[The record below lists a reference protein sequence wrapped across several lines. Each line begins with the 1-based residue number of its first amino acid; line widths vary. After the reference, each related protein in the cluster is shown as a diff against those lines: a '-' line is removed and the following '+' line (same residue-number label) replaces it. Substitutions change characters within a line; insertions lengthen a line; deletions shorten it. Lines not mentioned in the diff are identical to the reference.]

1 MTKQPTEKPS
11 KGKRIKKI
19 LLIIGLSVLGL
30 LLVAVVTYFILYQ
43 VGKSSLLDY
52 DDVTIQFPTA
62 DTTTDSTDATE
73 EAEEIPTT
81 TEEHILSYDDG
92 KTVSYRG
99 QTYHLNENVA
109 TMLFIGIDKRDW
121 EESTV
126 HGAAG
131 EADCILLIAI
141 DTETGETKL
150 VNISRDSYAHV
161 DIYSGNGKYLE
172 SRSTQLCRAFAYG
185 DGQATSCE
193 NVVKSVSRLLY
204 GLPIH
209 SYIGVDMRAVR
220 YANDAV
226 GGVTLSCIGD
236 VSTPVWHV
244 AYDGE
249 EITLRGADAQNYLSY
264 RDKSR
269 PDGNVERMQRQK
281 QYVKLFMSKL
291 LKETKNDLTTLLDL
305 YTAVDDYTFTG
316 LSLAEVTFL
325 ATCFLE
331 NGADF
336 DFVTL
341 EGEADMLGENA
352 IYYLDRDHL
361 YETVL
366 DVYYTPVD

>member
-1 MTKQPTEKPS
+1 MTKQPTETPVWR
-11 KGKRIKKI
+11 KRLKKI
-19 LLIIGLSVLGL
+19 LLISGLSLLGL
-30 LLVAVVTYFILYQ
+30 LIAAVATYFILYQ
-43 VGKSSLLDY
+43 VGKSTLLDY
-52 DDVTIQFPTA
+52 ENVNIQFPTEEPTV
-62 DTTTDSTDATE
+62 TTELPEDP
-73 EAEEIPTT
+73 EIPTT

-92 KTVSYRG
+92 KTVSYQG
-99 QTYHLNENVA
+99 QTYRLNENIA
-109 TMLFIGIDKRDW
+109 TLLFIGIDNREWD
-121 EESTV
+121 ESTV
-126 HGAAG
+126 NGAAG
-131 EADCILLIAI
+131 EADCVLLIAM
-141 DTETGETKL
+141 DTETGETKI

-185 DGQATSCE
+185 DGQASSCE

-209 SYIGVDMRAVR
+209 SYIGVNMKAVR

-249 EITLRGADAQNYLSY
+249 EITLWGAAAQNYLSY
-264 RDKSR
+264 RDKTR

-291 LKETKNDLTTLLDL
+291 MKEAKDDISTLLDL
-305 YTAVDDYTFTG
+305 YNAVDDYTFTG
-316 LSLAEVTFL
+316 LSLAEITFL
-325 ATCFLE
+325 ATCFVE
-331 NGADF
+331 NGAAF
-336 DFVTL
+336 DFITL
-341 EGEADMLGENA
+341 EGKADMLGENA

-366 DVYYTPVD
+366 DVFYTPVN

>member
-1 MTKQPTEKPS
+1 MTNQPTDRPS
-11 KGKRIKKI
+11 GRKRIRRI
-19 LLIIGLSVLGL
+19 LLIVGLSLFGL
-30 LLVAVVTYFILYQ
+30 VLVAGATFGILYQ

-62 DTTTDSTDATE
+62 ESTTAPTGETE
-73 EAEEIPTT
+73 EPEVTTT
-81 TEEHILSYDDG
+81 TEEHILTYDDG
-92 KTVSYRG
+92 KTVSYQG
-99 QTYHLNENVA
+99 QTYRLNENIA
-109 TMLFIGIDKRDW
+109 TMLFIGIDDRNW
-121 EESTV
+121 AQPTV

-131 EADCILLIAI
+131 EADCVLLIAM
-141 DTETGETKL
+141 DTETGETKI

-161 DIYSGNGKYLE
+161 DIYSGSGNYIE
-172 SRSTQLCRAFAYG
+172 SRSTQLCRAFAFG
-185 DGQATSCE
+185 DGQAKSCE

-209 SYIGVDMRAVR
+209 SYIGVNMRAVR

-236 VSTPVWHV
+236 VSTKNWHV

-249 EITLRGADAQNYLSY
+249 EITLWGANAQNYLSY
-264 RDKSR
+264 RDKTR
-269 PDGNVERMQRQK
+269 PDGNVERMQRQR

-291 LKETKNDLTTLLDL
+291 MQETKSDVTTLLDL
-305 YTAVDDYTFTG
+305 YNAVDGYTFTE

-325 ATCFLE
+325 ATCFVE
-331 NGADF
+331 NGANF
-336 DFVTL
+336 DFITL

-366 DVYYTPVD
+366 DVYYNPVD

>member
-1 MTKQPTEKPS
+1 MTRQPTDRPS
-11 KGKRIKKI
+11 AGKRIRRI
-19 LLIIGLSVLGL
+19 LLIVGLSVFGL
-30 LLVAVVTYFILYQ
+30 LLVAGATYGILYQ
-43 VGKSSLLDY
+43 VGKSSMLNY

-62 DTTTDSTDATE
+62 ESTTAPTG
-73 EAEEIPTT
+73 EAEDPEVTTT

-92 KTVSYRG
+92 KTVSYQG

-109 TMLFIGIDKRDW
+109 TILFIGIDDRDW
-121 EESTV
+121 ETSTV
-126 HGAAG
+126 NGAAG
-131 EADCILLIAI
+131 EADCILLIAL
-141 DTETGETKL
+141 DTETGETKI

-161 DIYSGNGKYLE
+161 DIYSGSGNYVE
-172 SRSTQLCRAFAYG
+172 SRSTQLCRAFAFG
-185 DGQATSCE
+185 DGQASSCE

-220 YANDAV
+220 YANDAI

-236 VSTPVWHV
+236 VSSKNWHV

-249 EITLRGADAQNYLSY
+249 EITLRGMAAQNYLSY

-269 PDGNVERMQRQK
+269 PDGNVERMLRQK

-291 LKETKNDLTTLLDL
+291 MKESKRDISTLLDL
-305 YTAVDDYTFTG
+305 YTAVEGYTFTK
-316 LSLAEVTFL
+316 LSMAELTFL
-325 ATCFLE
+325 ATCFVE
-331 NGADF
+331 NGAAF
-336 DFVTL
+336 DFITL

-352 IYYLDRDHL
+352 IYYLDRENL

-366 DVYYTPVD
+366 DVYYNPVD

>member
-1 MTKQPTEKPS
+1 MTKQPTDKPS
-11 KGKRIKKI
+11 VGKRIRKI
-19 LLIIGLSVLGL
+19 LLIVGLSLLGL
-30 LLVAVVTYFILYQ
+30 LLAAVTTYFILYQ

-52 DDVTIQFPTA
+52 ENVTVQFPTA
-62 DTTTDSTDATE
+62 DTAPTEDVPEVTTA
-73 EAEEIPTT
+73 
-81 TEEHILSYDDG
+81 TEEHILTYDDG
-92 KTVSYRG
+92 KTVSYQG
-99 QTYHLNENVA
+99 KTYRLNENVA
-109 TMLFIGIDKRDW
+109 TMLFIGIVRRDW
-121 EESTV
+121 EESTLN
-126 HGAAG
+126 GAAG
-131 EADCILLIAI
+131 EADCVLLIAM
-141 DTETGETKL
+141 DTETGETKI

-185 DGQATSCE
+185 DGQASSCE

-209 SYIGVDMRAVR
+209 SYIGVNMKAVR

-264 RDKSR
+264 RDKTR

-291 LKETKNDLTTLLDL
+291 MKETKEDISTLLDL
-305 YTAVDDYTFTG
+305 YTAVEDYTFTG

-325 ATCFLE
+325 ATCFVE
-331 NGADF
+331 NGAAF
-336 DFVTL
+336 DFITL